1 MKKIVIL
8 TLLLLGLCGCT
19 SNEKTKIIQVTC
31 NEKDEIIEKE
41 SHAMLIDVRTKGE
54 YEESHLK
61 DAINI
66 PYDEIVQKLST
77 NGAINFNVP
86 IIVYCKSG
94 ARSNMAAE
102 ALKEEG
108 YKNIYDLGSID
119 NCK

>member
-1 MKKIVIL
+1 MKKIIL
-8 TLLLLGLCGCT
+8 LTILLISICGCNNT
-19 SNEKTKIIQVTC
+19 EKSEIKQVTC

-41 SHAMLIDVRTKGE
+41 NHALLIDVRTKEE

-66 PYDEIVQKLST
+66 QYDEIVQKLST
-77 NGAINFNVP
+77 YGTIDFDTP

-94 ARSNMAAE
+94 TRSNMAAQT
-102 ALKEEG
+102 LKEEG

>member
-19 SNEKTKIIQVTC
+19 SNEKAEIKQVTC

-41 SHAMLIDVRTKGE
+41 SHAMLIDVRTKEE

-77 NGAINFNVP
+77 NGAIDFNVP

-94 ARSNMAAE
+94 TRSNMAAE

>member
-1 MKKIVIL
+1 MKRLIILIV
-8 TLLLLGLCGCT
+8 LLLGICGCT
-19 SNEKTKIIQVTC
+19 SNEKTEIKQVTC

-41 SHAMLIDVRTKGE
+41 SHAMLIDVRTKEE
-54 YEESHLK
+54 YEEKHLK

-66 PYDEIVQKLST
+66 PYDEIVQTLST
-77 NGAINFNVP
+77 YGTIDYNVP

-94 ARSNMAAE
+94 TRSNTAAE

-119 NCK
+119 NCN